1 MLSFYLKFYYKLL
14 YNSRRFELRF
24 NLRRELYDMI
34 DKKYILNLNTSKQ
47 RFNKT
52 VLSDLLQTT
61 MYLKFMQH

>member
-1 MLSFYLKFYYKLL
+1 
-14 YNSRRFELRF
+14 
-24 NLRRELYDMI
+24 MI

-47 RFNKT
+47 KFNKT